1 MKLGY
6 VYRQTVGF
14 RCLPISVLS
23 DFWRATCHFGF
34 IRFFSNH
41 IHQANIV
48 DYRVF
53 AKAQEQ
59 RKHRTSSNYRGI
71 KKYKNAYSGFLVC
84 GDCGAPMFSMSRSDL
99 KPAYIC
105 GSYHRRERKG
115 CTSHHT
121 RVDLLD
127 DLLKRY
133 IRMVKE
139 NSADMLEQMNAA
151 IQNESTAVKHNEET
165 SAILQR

>member
-1 MKLGY
+1 
-6 VYRQTVGF
+6 VGF

-59 RKHRTSSNYRGI
+59 RKHRTNTNYRGI
-71 KKYKNAYSGFLVC
+71 KKYKTPIPVFWCVEIAVRRCFL
-84 GDCGAPMFSMSRSDL
+84 
-99 KPAYIC
+99 
-105 GSYHRRERKG
+105 
-115 CTSHHT
+115 
-121 RVDLLD
+121 
-127 DLLKRY
+127 
-133 IRMVKE
+133 
-139 NSADMLEQMNAA
+139 
-151 IQNESTAVKHNEET
+151 
-165 SAILQR
+165 